1 MEVREVLTR
10 ADTNNLCTKGLKNVD
25 FFNSDVIWH
34 DDTTFVASVE
44 FAQSISASLAR
55 YLTKI
60 YPDTYFARPTVA
72 MDIPVDPTVPSNIL
86 HPVCGTNRPASSA
99 SSITEE
105 WEKFVSGDSDQVTA
119 FRLTLQGNSILY

>member
-1 MEVREVLTR
+1 
-10 ADTNNLCTKGLKNVD
+10 
-25 FFNSDVIWH
+25 
-34 DDTTFVASVE
+34 
-44 FAQSISASLAR
+44 
-55 YLTKI
+55 
-60 YPDTYFARPTVA
+60 

-119 FRLTLQGNSILY
+119 FRLTFQGNSILY